1 MVQISHLHG
10 LYRML
15 YSDRLQIMR
24 RKRHALRFTQLLS
37 KNLDLTALLQTS
49 QLEDFPWIGTTY
61 GVPVHNC
68 TYVTSAQITN

>member
-49 QLEDFPWIGTTY
+49 QLEDFP
-61 GVPVHNC
+61 
-68 TYVTSAQITN
+68 